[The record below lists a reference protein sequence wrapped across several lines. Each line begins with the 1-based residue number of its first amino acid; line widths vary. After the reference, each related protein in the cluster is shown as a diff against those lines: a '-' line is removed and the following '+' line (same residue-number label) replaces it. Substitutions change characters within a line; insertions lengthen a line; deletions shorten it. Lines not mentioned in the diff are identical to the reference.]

1 MEKVF
6 FFNNI
11 HTRRN
16 VSRLSLVNFIAVNP
30 KQLCKNV
37 LSQCKNLPNMCKI
50 LLSQCRNL
58 LSQCKNLLSQY
69 KNLLSQ
75 CRNLLSQCKN
85 LLSQCRNLLSQCKN
99 PLGTNKLILP
109 RAFSCI
115 LLIVI
120 AWFLVKFKGR
130 KREFFK
136 DLKTYSCFFPSKL
149 HSKSCYYLCL

>member
-1 MEKVF
+1 MPWNTEKVF

-37 LSQCKNLPNMCKI
+37 LSQCKNLPNVCKI
-50 LLSQCRNL
+50 
-58 LSQCKNLLSQY
+58 
-69 KNLLSQ
+69 LLSQ

-136 DLKTYSCFFPSKL
+136 DLKTYSCFFSPKL